1 MNKAPTRFKEYDLQR
16 MVGNL
21 LRWGVITAILI
32 VGAGLFLYLFQEGKG
47 TVNYAEFNPL
57 RFQGFA
63 ALCKGLLNADYH
75 AVIQLGVM
83 LLIATPIVRVLI
95 ALIGFALEK
104 DRLYV
109 VISLIILAVILF
121 SIIYGYAA

>member
-1 MNKAPTRFKEYDLQR
+1 MSKIPTAFKERDLQR

-21 LRWGVITAILI
+21 LRWGVITAIII
-32 VGAGLFLYLFQEGKG
+32 VATGLFLYLFQKGNG
-47 TVNYAEFNPL
+47 TVSYAEFNPL

-63 ALCKGLLNADYH
+63 ALFRGLLSADYH

-83 LLIATPIVRVLI
+83 LLIATPVVRVII

-109 VISLIILAVILF
+109 VISLVILGVILF

>member
-1 MNKAPTRFKEYDLQR
+1 
-16 MVGNL
+16 
-21 LRWGVITAILI
+21 
-32 VGAGLFLYLFQEGKG
+32 
-47 TVNYAEFNPL
+47 
-57 RFQGFA
+57 
-63 ALCKGLLNADYH
+63 
-75 AVIQLGVM
+75 
-83 LLIATPIVRVLI
+83 LIATPIVRVLI